1 MEFICRSVHEQ
12 DYKILFDWKIIDRAS
27 QILQEHGLGAPYFV
41 ITDSNVFKHHG
52 KHLQK
57 ALRPN
62 QIHTLIVRPGE
73 TSKSLMN
80 WKRIQDFLLSKGA
93 DRKSTVIAFGG
104 GVVGDLAGFSAST
117 FMRGLNFV
125 QIPTTILSQSDSSI
139 GAKVAINHPL
149 AKNLLGSFY
158 QPKIILTDPSL
169 LQTLPKREFSAGLG
183 EAIKYGVIADPELF
197 QSLFDK
203 IDKLITGDR
212 ELLNN
217 LIQRCIAI
225 KIKVV
230 EEDERE
236 TGVRKILNFG
246 HTIGHALEQATGYK
260 QLRHGEAV
268 GWGMLGAGWIAI
280 QRKMWS
286 VQELGRLQSILL
298 RSGCLYD
305 PGNVTTKQIMNA
317 LKHDKKKSG
326 KTLQFV
332 LPEETGRVTIVKDL
346 PRELVEEGIRMMFKL
361 GTAKVLLMP
370 EEDSAKRPQA
380 REDRFAP
387 EIRAT
392 KRN

>member
-1 MEFICRSVHEQ
+1 MEFTCRSFHEQ
-12 DYKILFDWKIIDRAS
+12 NYKIFLDWNVIDRAS
-27 QILQEHGLGAPYFV
+27 EIFLSHGLGGLLFV
-41 ITDSNVFKHHG
+41 ITDTNVYRKHG
-52 KHLQK
+52 KRLLK

-62 QIHTLIVRPGE
+62 QTHTLIVKPGE
-73 TSKSLMN
+73 TSKSLTN

-104 GVVGDLAGFSAST
+104 GVIGDLAGFSAST

-139 GAKVAINHPL
+139 GAKVAVNHPL
-149 AKNLLGSFY
+149 AKNLIGSFY
-158 QPKIILTDPSL
+158 QPKLILTDPSL
-169 LQTLPKREFSAGLG
+169 LITLPKREFSAGLG

-197 QSLFDK
+197 NILFDNMER
-203 IDKLITGDR
+203 LISGDR
-212 ELLNN
+212 DLLNQ
-217 LIQRCIAI
+217 LIERCIAI

-236 TGVRKILNFG
+236 TGLRKILNFG

-260 QLRHGEAV
+260 RLRHGEAV

-280 QRKMWS
+280 QRGMWS
-286 VQELGRLQSILL
+286 VQELGRLQSILI
-298 RSGCLYD
+298 RAGCLHD
-305 PGNVTTKQIMNA
+305 PGKLSTKQIIQA

-332 LPEETGRVTIVKDL
+332 LPEETGKVTIVKDL
-346 PRELVEEGIRMMFKL
+346 PRELVEEGVRMMFKL
-361 GTAKVLLMP
+361 GSSKVILSP
-370 EEDSAKRPQA
+370 KEETEKRPQA
-380 REDRFAP
+380 RFAP